1 MRRPLPTLFAAAGVA
16 LTLALVPSAAR
27 AQSPAQPAAAAAASL
42 VAASPIEYHRWR
54 SFARGRDEGTTGA
67 ATLRFRRAA
76 GTFEY
81 ADPFGGGTK
90 TWEYA
95 RWTSPVHRVGFGAT
109 ELVASWTAAAPAGT
123 WLQVEMR
130 AHTSTGRDTHWTKW
144 YVMGRWA
151 EGDGDINRTSVNG
164 QRDADGTVFTDTF
177 VPTSGTSF
185 SSYQLRVTLYRL
197 PGTGAAPVVRTLG
210 AFASAIPDREEFPAS
225 PSGGAWG
232 IELNVPRYSQEI
244 HKGEYPQWDG
254 GGEAWCSPTSTSMVV
269 ASYGRGPSPADYAWV
284 DPSYA
289 DPWVDY
295 AARNT
300 YDYAYEGAG
309 NWPFNTAYAGRFGLD
324 GFVTRLRS
332 LTELERFIRAGI
344 PIVTSQSFQAEELPG
359 AGYSTNGH
367 LMVIRGFTRTGDV
380 IANDP
385 AAASNDAVR
394 RVYPRA
400 AFEKVWQRST
410 GGVVY
415 VIHPKSRPLPS
426 HVPGLTRNW

>member
-1 MRRPLPTLFAAAGVA
+1 MRRRLPAMVAVAVGTA
-16 LTLALVPSAAR
+16 LTLTVAPSAR
-27 AQSPAQPAAAAAASL
+27 AQPAGHPAAAERTAAAPR
-42 VAASPIEYHRWR
+42 AAAPIEFHRWR
-54 SFARGRDEGTTGA
+54 SFARGRHEGTAGG
-67 ATLRFRRAA
+67 ATLRFARAA
-76 GTFEY
+76 GTQDY
-81 ADPFGGGTK
+81 TDPFGGGTK

-95 RWTSPVHRVGFGAT
+95 RWTSPVHSIGFGAT
-109 ELVASWTAAAPAGT
+109 QLVASWTAAAPAGT

-130 AHTSTGRDTHWTKW
+130 AHTSTGHNTKW

-151 EGDGDINRTSVNG
+151 EGDGDIHRTSVNG

-177 VPTSGTSF
+177 VPTAGTSI

-197 PGTGAAPVVRTLG
+197 PGSAARTSARSLG
-210 AFASAIPDREEFPAS
+210 ALASAVPERTEFPVS
-225 PSGGAWG
+225 PPGGAWG
-232 IELNVPRYSQEI
+232 IELKVPRYSQNI
-244 HKGEYPQWDG
+244 HVGEYPQWDG

-324 GFVTRLRS
+324 GFVTQLRS

-344 PIVTSQSFQAEELPG
+344 PIVTSQSFEAEELPG

-367 LMVIRGFTRTGDV
+367 LMVIIGFTRTGDV

-385 AAASNDAVR
+385 ASPSNDAVR

-415 VIHPKSRPLPS
+415 VIHPKSRPLPP
-426 HVPGLTRNW
+426 HLPGRTPNW

>member
-1 MRRPLPTLFAAAGVA
+1 MRSPRPTLVAAAVGAA
-16 LTLALVPSAAR
+16 LTRALVPSAAR
-27 AQSPAQPAAAAAASL
+27 AQPAAQPAAAAAASS
-42 VAASPIEYHRWR
+42 VAASPIEFHRWR
-54 SFARGRDEGTTGA
+54 SFARGLDEGTTGA
-67 ATLRFRRAA
+67 ATLRFGHAA
-76 GTFEY
+76 GTFDY
-81 ADPFGGGTK
+81 TDPFGSGTK

-95 RWTSPVHRVGFGAT
+95 RWTSPVHPVGFGAT

-130 AHTSTGRDTHWTKW
+130 AHTSTGHDTKW

-151 EGDGDINRTSVNG
+151 EGDGDIHRTSVNG

-177 VPTSGTSF
+177 VPTSGTSI

-210 AFASAIPDREEFPAS
+210 AFASAIPDRDEFPVS

-232 IELNVPRYSQEI
+232 IELNVPKYSQNI
-244 HKGEYPQWDG
+244 HLGEYPQWDG

-295 AARNT
+295 AARHT
-300 YDYAYEGAG
+300 YDYTYEGAG

-324 GFVTRLRS
+324 GFVTQLRS

-385 AAASNDAVR
+385 ASPSNDAVR

-426 HVPGLTRNW
+426 HVPGLTPNW

>member
-1 MRRPLPTLFAAAGVA
+1 VRRSLPALVAGVVAAA
-16 LTLALVPSAAR
+16 LTLSPTASAQVRTAAPPSQVAFHR
-27 AQSPAQPAAAAAASL
+27 A
-42 VAASPIEYHRWR
+42 
-54 SFARGRDEGTTGA
+54 SFAGGQHEGTRRGS
-67 ATLRFRRAA
+67 TLRFGHAV
-76 GTFEY
+76 GTLDY
-81 ADPFGGGTK
+81 TDPFGDATK

-95 RWTSPVHRVGFGAT
+95 RWTAPVQRIGFGAT
-109 ELVASWTAAAPAGT
+109 ELVASWNAAAPTGT

-130 AHTSTGRDTHWTKW
+130 ARTSTGHDTKW

-151 EGDGDINRTSVNG
+151 EGDEDIHRTSVDG

-177 VPTSGTSF
+177 VPTSGTTIST
-185 SSYQLRVTLYRL
+185 YQLRLTLYRL
-197 PGTGAAPVVRTLG
+197 PGSHAHPSVSRLG
-210 AFASAIPDREEFPAS
+210 AFSSAIPDRTEFPVS
-225 PSGGAWG
+225 PPGGAWG
-232 IELNVPRYSQEI
+232 IELKVPRFSQDI

-269 ASYGRGPSPADYAWV
+269 AYYHRGPSRADYAWV
-284 DPSYA
+284 DPSYE

-300 YDYAYEGAG
+300 YDYTYEGAG
-309 NWPFNTAYAGRFGLD
+309 NWPFNTAYAARFGLD
-324 GFVTRLRS
+324 GFVTQLRS

-344 PIVTSQSFQAEELPG
+344 PVVTSQSFQADELPG

-367 LMVIRGFTRTGDV
+367 LMVIIGFTKTGDV

-385 AAASNDAVR
+385 ASVDNDAVR

-415 VIHPKSRPLPS
+415 IIHPRSRPLPP
-426 HVPGLTRNW
+426 HAPGLTPNW

>member
-1 MRRPLPTLFAAAGVA
+1 MRRPRPAMVAAAVGA
-16 LTLALVPSAAR
+16 AMALALVPSAAR
-27 AQSPAQPAAAAAASL
+27 AQPTAAHPAAAAAAGS
-42 VAASPIEYHRWR
+42 VAASPIDYHRWR
-54 SFARGRDEGTTGA
+54 SFARGLDEGTTGA
-67 ATLRFRRAA
+67 ATLRFRHAA
-76 GTFEY
+76 GTLDY
-81 ADPFGGGTK
+81 TDPFGDATK

-95 RWTSPVHRVGFGAT
+95 RWTSPVHPIGFGAT

-130 AHTSTGRDTHWTKW
+130 AHTSTGHDTKW

-151 EGDGDINRTSVNG
+151 EDDGDIHRTSVDG

-177 VPTSGTSF
+177 VPASGTSIG
-185 SSYQLRVTLYRL
+185 SYQLRVTLYRL
-197 PGTGAAPVVRTLG
+197 PGSAAAPVVRTLG
-210 AFASAIPDREEFPAS
+210 AVASAIPERDEFPVS

-232 IELNVPRYSQEI
+232 IELNVPRFSQDI
-244 HKGEYPQWDG
+244 HEGQYPQWDG

-300 YDYAYEGAG
+300 YDYTYEGAG

-324 GFVTRLRS
+324 GFVTQLRS

-344 PIVTSQSFQAEELPG
+344 PIVTSQSFQADELPG

-385 AAASNDAVR
+385 ASANNDAVR

-415 VIHPKSRPLPS
+415 VIHPKFRPLPP
-426 HVPGLTRNW
+426 HVPGATINW